1 MTTPEP
7 QPTSGTARR
16 SLLLGAAAAT
26 LAAPAVRAQAP
37 GLVVAGTNGWLFT
50 VWDKANDWPL
60 ENMRLAN
67 PLISQAIGIMRGA
80 GIQMSILLIPSK
92 TVLYKQFL
100 PPNVRFQADLDR
112 RYGIAM
118 EEFRRAGA
126 IVPDIQAT
134 FRARQSAVQLW
145 FKTDSHWT
153 PMAAEI
159 AAVEMAKAVG
169 PTLPP
174 SSRPGTQVTTLINRQ
189 LPRGDL
195 VRLLPQGQRDAYGME
210 PYQVREIASSGSQ
223 NDLIADDTADVALI
237 GNSYVEP
244 RYLFQPILSN
254 QLMRPV
260 SLFWKPNNVGPWAT
274 ILQYLSSDLFKQQRP
289 KVIIWTHLELDLIA
303 GPSSGGWS
311 QNAMPPERF
320 ISELRRGVG
329 A

>member
-7 QPTSGTARR
+7 QPSSGTARR
-16 SLLLGAAAAT
+16 SLLLGAGAAA
-26 LAAPAVRAQAP
+26 LSASVARAQAP
-37 GLVVAGTNGWLFT
+37 GLVIAGTDGWLFGA
-50 VWDKANDWPL
+50 WDRANDAPL
-60 ENMRLAN
+60 DNMRAATSV
-67 PLISQAIGIMRGA
+67 ISQAIGILRGA
-80 GIQMSILLIPSK
+80 GIQVAMLLIPSK
-92 TVLYKQFL
+92 TVLYRQFL
-100 PPNVRFQADLDR
+100 PSNVRFQADLER
-112 RYGIAM
+112 RYGIAAG
-118 EEFRRAGA
+118 EFRRAGA
-126 IVPDIQAT
+126 IVPDVQAA
-134 FRARQSAVQLW
+134 FRARQPSVQLW

-153 PMAAEI
+153 PMGAEI

-174 SSRPGTQVTTLINRQ
+174 SSRPGTQVTALVNRQ
-189 LPRGDL
+189 YPRGDL
-195 VRLLPQGQRDAYGME
+195 VRLLPAAQRDGYGVE
-210 PYQVREIASSGSQ
+210 PYQIREIASSGSQ

-289 KVIIWTHLELDLIA
+289 KVIIWTHLELDLST

-311 QNAMPPERF
+311 QNAMSADKF
-320 ISELRRGVG
+320 IADLRRGVG